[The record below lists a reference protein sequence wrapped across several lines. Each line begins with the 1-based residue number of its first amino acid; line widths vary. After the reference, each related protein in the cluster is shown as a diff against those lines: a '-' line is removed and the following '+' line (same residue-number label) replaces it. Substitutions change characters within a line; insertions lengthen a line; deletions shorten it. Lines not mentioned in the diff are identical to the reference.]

1 MKKYVTLS
9 IFLLMMNGFSAQY
22 LNNRTQDIFS
32 SNKEMKNLIFGNYN
46 LDTELAV
53 ASKVKGNTQESV
65 TKAQNDGI
73 LTMQTAIKNY
83 SYEILSNYLASSVV
97 SGPGFDNKTMKEL
110 ADQISSEAIKSVK
123 NRGQWTSSKKETIV
137 LYTIE
142 KQYLKD
148 LSIQAFNKKLQNVIN
163 QLSDYK
169 RTFKTKNDVKISN
182 QNNSSNSSKVDDE
195 IKFNA
200 IELLNRME
208 TPNKNDTKTQN
219 DTSKSTTNDTKNNDA
234 KNTIKDKVKEKI
246 DAGNTKVNDTKAAV
260 KVKNEE
266 VQKNVNG
273 TKEKTKNATKKVKN
287 EVKVINTNLKNATVT
302 TTPATSTP
310 ATTKTPKAVKVKKED
325 VKAKEKKVIV
335 IPKTKVTKT
344 K

>member
-169 RTFKTKNDVKISN
+169 STFKTKNDVKISN
-182 QNNSSNSSKVDDE
+182 QNNSSGSSKVDDD
-195 IKFNA
+195 IKFKA
-200 IELLNRME
+200 IELLNKME

-219 DTSKSTTNDTKNNDA
+219 DTSKSTTNDTKNNDT

-246 DAGNTKVNDTKAAV
+246 DVGSTKVNDTKAAV
-260 KVKNEE
+260 KVKTEE

-302 TTPATSTP
+302 TTPVTSTP

-335 IPKTKVTKT
+335 IPKTK
-344 K
+344 

>member
-169 RTFKTKNDVKISN
+169 STFKTKNDAKISN

-195 IKFNA
+195 IKFKA
-200 IELLNRME
+200 IELLNKVE
-208 TPNKNDTKTQN
+208 TPNKNKNDTKTQN
-219 DTSKSTTNDTKNNDA
+219 DTSKSTANDA
-234 KNTIKDKVKEKI
+234 KNTIKDKVQEKI

-302 TTPATSTP
+302 TTPATSTS
-310 ATTKTPKAVKVKKED
+310 ATTKTPKAMKVKKED

-335 IPKTKVTKT
+335 IPKTKATKT

>member
-32 SNKEMKNLIFGNYN
+32 SNKEMKKLIFGNYN

-169 RTFKTKNDVKISN
+169 SSFKTKTDVKMNN
-182 QNNSSNSSKVDDE
+182 QNNSSSSSKVDDE
-195 IKFNA
+195 IKFKA
-200 IELLNRME
+200 IELLNKIE
-208 TPNKNDTKTQN
+208 TPNKNDAKTQN
-219 DTSKSTTNDTKNNDA
+219 DTSKSTTNDAKNNDM

-246 DAGNTKVNDTKAAV
+246 DVENTKVNDTRAAV
-260 KVKNEE
+260 KVKTEE

-273 TKEKTKNATKKVKN
+273 TKEKTKNLTKKAKN
-287 EVKVINTNLKNATVT
+287 E
-302 TTPATSTP
+302 
-310 ATTKTPKAVKVKKED
+310 VKVKKED
-325 VKAKEKKVIV
+325 VKATAKKIIV
-335 IPKTKVTKT
+335 IPKTKATKT

>member
-169 RTFKTKNDVKISN
+169 STFKTKNDVKISN
-182 QNNSSNSSKVDDE
+182 QNNSSNSSKVDEE
-195 IKFNA
+195 IKFKA
-200 IELLNRME
+200 IELLNKIE

-219 DTSKSTTNDTKNNDA
+219 DTSKSTANDT
-234 KNTIKDKVKEKI
+234 KNTIKDKVQEKI
-246 DAGNTKVNDTKAAV
+246 DTGNTKVNDTKAAV
-260 KVKNEE
+260 KVKTEE

-302 TTPATSTP
+302 TTPSTSTP
-310 ATTKTPKAVKVKKED
+310 ATTKAPKAVKVKKED

-335 IPKTKVTKT
+335 IPKTKATKT

>member
-169 RTFKTKNDVKISN
+169 STFKTKNDVKISN

-195 IKFNA
+195 IKFKA
-200 IELLNRME
+200 IELLNKME
-208 TPNKNDTKTQN
+208 TPNKNKNDTKTQN
-219 DTSKSTTNDTKNNDA
+219 DTSKSTANDA
-234 KNTIKDKVKEKI
+234 KNTIKDKVQEKI
-246 DAGNTKVNDTKAAV
+246 SCVRLFKY
-260 KVKNEE
+260 
-266 VQKNVNG
+266 
-273 TKEKTKNATKKVKN
+273 
-287 EVKVINTNLKNATVT
+287 
-302 TTPATSTP
+302 
-310 ATTKTPKAVKVKKED
+310 
-325 VKAKEKKVIV
+325 
-335 IPKTKVTKT
+335 
-344 K
+344 

>member
-169 RTFKTKNDVKISN
+169 STFKTKNDVKISN

-195 IKFNA
+195 IKFKA
-200 IELLNRME
+200 IELLNKIE

-219 DTSKSTTNDTKNNDA
+219 DTSKSNTNNAKNNDV
-234 KNTIKDKVKEKI
+234 KNTIKDKVQEKI

-260 KVKNEE
+260 KVKTEE

-310 ATTKTPKAVKVKKED
+310 ATTKAPKAVKVKKED

-335 IPKTKVTKT
+335 IPKTKATKT

>member
-169 RTFKTKNDVKISN
+169 STFKTKNDVKISN

-195 IKFNA
+195 IKFKA
-200 IELLNRME
+200 IELLNKVE
-208 TPNKNDTKTQN
+208 TPNKNKNDTKTQN
-219 DTSKSTTNDTKNNDA
+219 DTSKSTANDA
-234 KNTIKDKVKEKI
+234 KNTIKDKVQEKI

-260 KVKNEE
+260 KVKTEE

-310 ATTKTPKAVKVKKED
+310 ATTKAPKAVKVKKED

-335 IPKTKVTKT
+335 IPKTKATKT

>member
-9 IFLLMMNGFSAQY
+9 IFLLMMTGFSAQY

-169 RTFKTKNDVKISN
+169 STFKTKNDVKISN

-195 IKFNA
+195 IKFKA
-200 IELLNRME
+200 IELLNKME

-219 DTSKSTTNDTKNNDA
+219 DTSKSTTNDTKNNDT

-246 DAGNTKVNDTKAAV
+246 DVGNTKVNDTKAAV
-260 KVKNEE
+260 KVKTEE

-273 TKEKTKNATKKVKN
+273 TKEKTKNATKKVCQY
-287 EVKVINTNLKNATVT
+287 LKYA
-302 TTPATSTP
+302 
-310 ATTKTPKAVKVKKED
+310 D
-325 VKAKEKKVIV
+325 F
-335 IPKTKVTKT
+335 
-344 K
+344 

>member
-169 RTFKTKNDVKISN
+169 STFKTKNDAKISN

-195 IKFNA
+195 IKFKA
-200 IELLNRME
+200 IELLNKVE
-208 TPNKNDTKTQN
+208 TPNKNKNDTKTQN
-219 DTSKSTTNDTKNNDA
+219 DTSKSTANDA
-234 KNTIKDKVKEKI
+234 KNTIKDKVQEKI

-335 IPKTKVTKT
+335 IPKTKATKT

>member
-9 IFLLMMNGFSAQY
+9 IFLLMMTGFSAQY

-169 RTFKTKNDVKISN
+169 STFKTKNDVKISN
-182 QNNSSNSSKVDDE
+182 QNNSSVSSKVDDE
-195 IKFNA
+195 IKFKA
-200 IELLNRME
+200 IELLNKME

-219 DTSKSTTNDTKNNDA
+219 DTSKSTTNDTKN
-234 KNTIKDKVKEKI
+234 TIKDKVKEKI
-246 DAGNTKVNDTKAAV
+246 DVGNTKVNDTKAAV

-335 IPKTKVTKT
+335 IPKTKATKT

>member
-169 RTFKTKNDVKISN
+169 STFKTKNDVKISN

-195 IKFNA
+195 IKFKA
-200 IELLNRME
+200 IELLNKME

-219 DTSKSTTNDTKNNDA
+219 DTSKATTNDTKNNDA

-310 ATTKTPKAVKVKKED
+310 ATTKAQKAVKVKKED
-325 VKAKEKKVIV
+325 AKAKEKKVIV
-335 IPKTKVTKT
+335 IPKTKATKT

>member
-9 IFLLMMNGFSAQY
+9 IFLLMMTGFSAQY

-169 RTFKTKNDVKISN
+169 STFKTKNDVKISN
-182 QNNSSNSSKVDDE
+182 QNNSSGSSKVDDE
-195 IKFNA
+195 IKFKA
-200 IELLNRME
+200 IELLNKME
-208 TPNKNDTKTQN
+208 TPNKNDTKTQI
-219 DTSKSTTNDTKNNDA
+219 DTSKSTTNDVKNNDA

-246 DAGNTKVNDTKAAV
+246 DVGNTKVNDTKAAV
-260 KVKNEE
+260 KVKTEE

-287 EVKVINTNLKNATVT
+287 EVKVINTNLKNTTVT
-302 TTPATSTP
+302 TTPVISTP

-335 IPKTKVTKT
+335 IPKTK
-344 K
+344 

>member
-1 MKKYVTLS
+1 
-9 IFLLMMNGFSAQY
+9 
-22 LNNRTQDIFS
+22 
-32 SNKEMKNLIFGNYN
+32 MKNLIFGNYN

-169 RTFKTKNDVKISN
+169 STFKTKNDAKISN
-182 QNNSSNSSKVDDE
+182 QNNGSNSSKVDDE
-195 IKFNA
+195 IKFKA
-200 IELLNRME
+200 IELLNKIE
-208 TPNKNDTKTQN
+208 TPNKNKNDTKTQN
-219 DTSKSTTNDTKNNDA
+219 DTSKSTANDA
-234 KNTIKDKVKEKI
+234 KNTIKDKVQEKI

-260 KVKNEE
+260 KVKTEE

-302 TTPATSTP
+302 TTPVTSTP

-335 IPKTKVTKT
+335 IPKTK
-344 K
+344 

>member
-169 RTFKTKNDVKISN
+169 STFKTKNDVKISN
-182 QNNSSNSSKVDDE
+182 QNNSSNSSKVDEE
-195 IKFNA
+195 IKFKA
-200 IELLNRME
+200 IELLNKIE

-219 DTSKSTTNDTKNNDA
+219 DTSKSTANDT

-246 DAGNTKVNDTKAAV
+246 DVGNTKVNDTKTAV

-302 TTPATSTP
+302 TTPVTSTP

>member
-1 MKKYVTLS
+1 
-9 IFLLMMNGFSAQY
+9 
-22 LNNRTQDIFS
+22 
-32 SNKEMKNLIFGNYN
+32 
-46 LDTELAV
+46 
-53 ASKVKGNTQESV
+53 
-65 TKAQNDGI
+65 
-73 LTMQTAIKNY
+73 MQTAIKNY

-169 RTFKTKNDVKISN
+169 STFKTKNDVKISN
-182 QNNSSNSSKVDDE
+182 QNNSSGSSKVDDD
-195 IKFNA
+195 IKFKA
-200 IELLNRME
+200 IELLNKME

-219 DTSKSTTNDTKNNDA
+219 DTSKSTTNDTKNNDT

-246 DAGNTKVNDTKAAV
+246 DVGSTKVNDTKAAV
-260 KVKNEE
+260 KVKTEE

-302 TTPATSTP
+302 TTPVTSTP

-335 IPKTKVTKT
+335 IPKTK
-344 K
+344 

>member
-169 RTFKTKNDVKISN
+169 STFKTKNDAKISN
-182 QNNSSNSSKVDDE
+182 QNNGSNSSKVDDE
-195 IKFNA
+195 IKFKA
-200 IELLNRME
+200 IELLNKIE
-208 TPNKNDTKTQN
+208 TPNKNKNDTKTQN
-219 DTSKSTTNDTKNNDA
+219 DTSKSTANDA
-234 KNTIKDKVKEKI
+234 KNTIKDKVQEKI

-260 KVKNEE
+260 KVKTEE

-302 TTPATSTP
+302 TTPVTSTP

-335 IPKTKVTKT
+335 IPKTK
-344 K
+344 

>member
-169 RTFKTKNDVKISN
+169 STFKTKNDVKISN
-182 QNNSSNSSKVDDE
+182 QNNSSNSSKVDEE
-195 IKFNA
+195 IKFKA
-200 IELLNRME
+200 IELLNKIE

-219 DTSKSTTNDTKNNDA
+219 DTSKSTANDT

-246 DAGNTKVNDTKAAV
+246 DVGNTKVNDTKTAV

-302 TTPATSTP
+302 TTPVTSTP

-335 IPKTKVTKT
+335 IPKTK
-344 K
+344 

>member
-1 MKKYVTLS
+1 MKKYVILS

-169 RTFKTKNDVKISN
+169 STFKTKNDVKISN

-195 IKFNA
+195 IKFKA
-200 IELLNRME
+200 IELLNKME
-208 TPNKNDTKTQN
+208 TPNKNKNDTKTQN
-219 DTSKSTTNDTKNNDA
+219 DTSKSTINDT

-246 DAGNTKVNDTKAAV
+246 DVGNTKVNDTKTAV

-310 ATTKTPKAVKVKKED
+310 AITKTPKAVKVKKED

-335 IPKTKVTKT
+335 IPKTKATKT

>member
-9 IFLLMMNGFSAQY
+9 IFLLMMTGFSAQY

-83 SYEILSNYLASSVV
+83 SYEILSNYLVSSVV

-169 RTFKTKNDVKISN
+169 STFKTKNDVKISN
-182 QNNSSNSSKVDDE
+182 QNNSSGSSKVDDE
-195 IKFNA
+195 IKFKA
-200 IELLNRME
+200 IELLNKME

-219 DTSKSTTNDTKNNDA
+219 DTSKSTTNDTKNNDT

-246 DAGNTKVNDTKAAV
+246 DVGNTKVNDTKAAV
-260 KVKNEE
+260 KVKTEE

-302 TTPATSTP
+302 TTPVTSTP

-325 VKAKEKKVIV
+325 VKAKAKKIIV
-335 IPKTKVTKT
+335 IPKTK
-344 K
+344 

>member
-9 IFLLMMNGFSAQY
+9 IFLLMMTGFSAQY

-169 RTFKTKNDVKISN
+169 STFKTKNDVKISN

-195 IKFNA
+195 IKFKA
-200 IELLNRME
+200 IELLNKME
-208 TPNKNDTKTQN
+208 
-219 DTSKSTTNDTKNNDA
+219 
-234 KNTIKDKVKEKI
+234 
-246 DAGNTKVNDTKAAV
+246 
-260 KVKNEE
+260 
-266 VQKNVNG
+266 
-273 TKEKTKNATKKVKN
+273 
-287 EVKVINTNLKNATVT
+287 
-302 TTPATSTP
+302 
-310 ATTKTPKAVKVKKED
+310 TPKAVKVKKED

-335 IPKTKVTKT
+335 IPKTK
-344 K
+344 

>member
-9 IFLLMMNGFSAQY
+9 IFLLMMTGFSAQY

-169 RTFKTKNDVKISN
+169 STFKTKNDVKISN

-195 IKFNA
+195 IKFKA
-200 IELLNRME
+200 IELLNKME

-219 DTSKSTTNDTKNNDA
+219 DTSKSTTNDTKNNDT

-246 DAGNTKVNDTKAAV
+246 DVGNTKVNDTKAAV
-260 KVKNEE
+260 KVKTEE

-273 TKEKTKNATKKVKN
+273 TKEKTKNAT
-287 EVKVINTNLKNATVT
+287 VT
-302 TTPATSTP
+302 TTPVTSTP

-335 IPKTKVTKT
+335 IPKTK
-344 K
+344 

>member
-169 RTFKTKNDVKISN
+169 STFKTKNDVKISN

-195 IKFNA
+195 IKFKA
-200 IELLNRME
+200 IELLNKME

-310 ATTKTPKAVKVKKED
+310 AITKTPKAVKVKKED

-335 IPKTKVTKT
+335 IPKTKATKT

>member
-9 IFLLMMNGFSAQY
+9 IFLLMMTGFSAQY

-169 RTFKTKNDVKISN
+169 STFKTKNDVKISN

-195 IKFNA
+195 IKFKA
-200 IELLNRME
+200 IELLNKVE
-208 TPNKNDTKTQN
+208 TPNKNKNDTKTQN
-219 DTSKSTTNDTKNNDA
+219 DTSKSTANDA
-234 KNTIKDKVKEKI
+234 KNTIKDKVKKKI

-302 TTPATSTP
+302 TTPVTSTP

-335 IPKTKVTKT
+335 IPKTK
-344 K
+344 

>member
-9 IFLLMMNGFSAQY
+9 IFLLMMTGFSAQY

-169 RTFKTKNDVKISN
+169 STFKTKNDVKISN

-195 IKFNA
+195 IKFKA
-200 IELLNRME
+200 IELLNKME

-219 DTSKSTTNDTKNNDA
+219 DISKSTTNDT

-246 DAGNTKVNDTKAAV
+246 DVGNTKVNDTKAAV
-260 KVKNEE
+260 KVKTEE
-266 VQKNVNG
+266 IQKNVNG

-302 TTPATSTP
+302 TTPSTSTP

-335 IPKTKVTKT
+335 IPKTK
-344 K
+344 

>member
-169 RTFKTKNDVKISN
+169 STFKTKNDVKISN
-182 QNNSSNSSKVDDE
+182 QNNSSGSSKVDDE
-195 IKFNA
+195 IKFKA
-200 IELLNRME
+200 IELLNKME
-208 TPNKNDTKTQN
+208 TPNKNKNDTKTQN
-219 DTSKSTTNDTKNNDA
+219 DTSKSTANDT
-234 KNTIKDKVKEKI
+234 KNTIKDKVQEKI
-246 DAGNTKVNDTKAAV
+246 DTGNTKVNDTKAAV
-260 KVKNEE
+260 KVKTEE
-266 VQKNVNG
+266 VQKNFNG

-302 TTPATSTP
+302 TTPSTSTP
-310 ATTKTPKAVKVKKED
+310 ATTKAPKAVKVKKED

-335 IPKTKVTKT
+335 IPKTKATKT

>member
-169 RTFKTKNDVKISN
+169 STFKTKNDAKISN
-182 QNNSSNSSKVDDE
+182 QNNGSNSSKVDDE
-195 IKFNA
+195 IKFKA
-200 IELLNRME
+200 IELLNKIE
-208 TPNKNDTKTQN
+208 TPNKNKNDTKTQN
-219 DTSKSTTNDTKNNDA
+219 DTSKSTANDA
-234 KNTIKDKVKEKI
+234 KNTIKDKVQEKI

-260 KVKNEE
+260 KVKTEE

-310 ATTKTPKAVKVKKED
+310 ATTKAQKAVKVKKED

-335 IPKTKVTKT
+335 IPKTKATKT

>member
-9 IFLLMMNGFSAQY
+9 IFLLMMTGFSAQY

-123 NRGQWTSSKKETIV
+123 NRGQWTSSKKETIG

-169 RTFKTKNDVKISN
+169 STFKTKNDVKISN
-182 QNNSSNSSKVDDE
+182 QNNSSGSSKVDDE
-195 IKFNA
+195 IKFKA
-200 IELLNRME
+200 IELLNKME

-219 DTSKSTTNDTKNNDA
+219 DTSKSTTNDTKNNDT

-246 DAGNTKVNDTKAAV
+246 DVGNTKVNDTKAAV
-260 KVKNEE
+260 KVKTEE

-302 TTPATSTP
+302 TTPVISTP
-310 ATTKTPKAVKVKKED
+310 ATTKTSKAVKVKKED

-335 IPKTKVTKT
+335 IPKTK
-344 K
+344 

>member
-9 IFLLMMNGFSAQY
+9 IFLLMMTGFSAQY

-169 RTFKTKNDVKISN
+169 STFKTKNDVKISN

-195 IKFNA
+195 IKFKA
-200 IELLNRME
+200 IELLNKME

-219 DTSKSTTNDTKNNDA
+219 DISKSTTNDT

-246 DAGNTKVNDTKAAV
+246 DVGNTKVNDTKAAV
-260 KVKNEE
+260 KVKTEE
-266 VQKNVNG
+266 IQKNVNG

-302 TTPATSTP
+302 TTPVTSTP

-335 IPKTKVTKT
+335 IPKTK
-344 K
+344 

>member
-169 RTFKTKNDVKISN
+169 SSFKTKTDVKMNN
-182 QNNSSNSSKVDDE
+182 QNNSSSSSKADDE
-195 IKFNA
+195 IKFKA
-200 IELLNRME
+200 IELLNKIE
-208 TPNKNDTKTQN
+208 TPNKNDAKTQN
-219 DTSKSTTNDTKNNDA
+219 DTSKSTTNDAKNNDM

-246 DAGNTKVNDTKAAV
+246 DVENTKVNDTKAAV
-260 KVKNEE
+260 KVKTEE

-273 TKEKTKNATKKVKN
+273 TKEKTKNLTKKAKN
-287 EVKVINTNLKNATVT
+287 E
-302 TTPATSTP
+302 
-310 ATTKTPKAVKVKKED
+310 VKVKKED
-325 VKAKEKKVIV
+325 VKATAKKIIV
-335 IPKTKVTKT
+335 IPKTKATKT

>member
-1 MKKYVTLS
+1 MKKYVILS

-169 RTFKTKNDVKISN
+169 STFKTKNDVKISN
-182 QNNSSNSSKVDDE
+182 QNNSSGSSKVDDE
-195 IKFNA
+195 IKFKA
-200 IELLNRME
+200 IELLNKME
-208 TPNKNDTKTQN
+208 TPNKNKNDTKTQN
-219 DTSKSTTNDTKNNDA
+219 DTSKSTANDT
-234 KNTIKDKVKEKI
+234 KNTIKDKVQEKI
-246 DAGNTKVNDTKAAV
+246 DTGNTKVNDTKAAV
-260 KVKNEE
+260 KVKTEE

-302 TTPATSTP
+302 TTPSTSTP
-310 ATTKTPKAVKVKKED
+310 ATTKAPKAVKVKKED

-335 IPKTKVTKT
+335 IPKTKATKT

>member
-83 SYEILSNYLASSVV
+83 SYEILSNYLASSAV

-169 RTFKTKNDVKISN
+169 STFKTKNDVKISN
-182 QNNSSNSSKVDDE
+182 QNNSSGSSKVDDD
-195 IKFNA
+195 IKFKA
-200 IELLNRME
+200 IELLNKME

-219 DTSKSTTNDTKNNDA
+219 DTSKSTANDTKNNDA

-246 DAGNTKVNDTKAAV
+246 DVGNTKVNDTKAAV
-260 KVKNEE
+260 KVKTEE
-266 VQKNVNG
+266 VQKNVNS

-302 TTPATSTP
+302 TTPSTSTP
-310 ATTKTPKAVKVKKED
+310 ATTKAPKAVKVKKED

-335 IPKTKVTKT
+335 IPKTKATKT

>member
-169 RTFKTKNDVKISN
+169 STFKTKNDVKISN

-195 IKFNA
+195 IKFKA
-200 IELLNRME
+200 IELLNKME
-208 TPNKNDTKTQN
+208 TPNKNKNDTKTQN
-219 DTSKSTTNDTKNNDA
+219 DTSKSTANDT
-234 KNTIKDKVKEKI
+234 KNTIKDKVQEKI
-246 DAGNTKVNDTKAAV
+246 DAENTKVNDTKAAV

-302 TTPATSTP
+302 TTPATSTS

-335 IPKTKVTKT
+335 IPKTKATKT

>member
-169 RTFKTKNDVKISN
+169 STFKTKNDVKISN
-182 QNNSSNSSKVDDE
+182 QNNSSGSSKVDDE
-195 IKFNA
+195 IKFKA
-200 IELLNRME
+200 IELLNKME

-219 DTSKSTTNDTKNNDA
+219 DTSKSTTNDTKN
-234 KNTIKDKVKEKI
+234 TIKDKVKEKI
-246 DAGNTKVNDTKAAV
+246 DVGNTKVNDTKAAV
-260 KVKNEE
+260 KVKTEE

-302 TTPATSTP
+302 TTPVTSTP

-335 IPKTKVTKT
+335 IPKTK
-344 K
+344 

>member
-169 RTFKTKNDVKISN
+169 STFKTKNDVKISN
-182 QNNSSNSSKVDDE
+182 QNNSSNSSKVDEE
-195 IKFNA
+195 IKFKA
-200 IELLNRME
+200 IELLNKIE

-219 DTSKSTTNDTKNNDA
+219 DTSKSTANDT

-260 KVKNEE
+260 KVKTEE

-302 TTPATSTP
+302 TTPVTSTP
-310 ATTKTPKAVKVKKED
+310 ATTKAQKAVKVKKED

-335 IPKTKVTKT
+335 IPKTKATKT

>member
-169 RTFKTKNDVKISN
+169 STFKTENDVKISN

-195 IKFNA
+195 IKFKA
-200 IELLNRME
+200 IELLNKIE

-219 DTSKSTTNDTKNNDA
+219 DTSKSTANDT

-260 KVKNEE
+260 KVKTEE

-310 ATTKTPKAVKVKKED
+310 ATTKAPKAVKVKKED

-335 IPKTKVTKT
+335 IPKTKATKT

>member
-169 RTFKTKNDVKISN
+169 STFKTKNDVKISN
-182 QNNSSNSSKVDDE
+182 QNNSSNSSKVDEE
-195 IKFNA
+195 IKFKA
-200 IELLNRME
+200 IELLNKVE
-208 TPNKNDTKTQN
+208 TPNKNKNDTKTQN
-219 DTSKSTTNDTKNNDA
+219 DTSKSTINDA
-234 KNTIKDKVKEKI
+234 KNTIKDKVQEKI

-310 ATTKTPKAVKVKKED
+310 ATTKAPKAVKVKKED

-335 IPKTKVTKT
+335 IPKAKATKT

>member
-1 MKKYVTLS
+1 
-9 IFLLMMNGFSAQY
+9 
-22 LNNRTQDIFS
+22 
-32 SNKEMKNLIFGNYN
+32 
-46 LDTELAV
+46 
-53 ASKVKGNTQESV
+53 
-65 TKAQNDGI
+65 
-73 LTMQTAIKNY
+73 MQTAIKNY

-169 RTFKTKNDVKISN
+169 STFKTKNDVKISN

-195 IKFNA
+195 IKFKA
-200 IELLNRME
+200 IELLNKME

-310 ATTKTPKAVKVKKED
+310 AITKTPKAVKVKKED

-335 IPKTKVTKT
+335 IPKTKATKT

>member
-169 RTFKTKNDVKISN
+169 STFKTKNDVKISN
-182 QNNSSNSSKVDDE
+182 QNNSSGSSKVDDD
-195 IKFNA
+195 IKFKA
-200 IELLNRME
+200 IELLNKME

-219 DTSKSTTNDTKNNDA
+219 DTSKSTTNDTKN
-234 KNTIKDKVKEKI
+234 TIKDKVKEKI
-246 DAGNTKVNDTKAAV
+246 DVGSTKVNDTKAAV
-260 KVKNEE
+260 KVKTEE

-302 TTPATSTP
+302 TTPVTSTP

-335 IPKTKVTKT
+335 IPKTK
-344 K
+344 

>member
-169 RTFKTKNDVKISN
+169 STFKTKNDVKISN
-182 QNNSSNSSKVDDE
+182 QNNSSNSSKVDEE
-195 IKFNA
+195 IKFKA
-200 IELLNRME
+200 IELLNKIE

-219 DTSKSTTNDTKNNDA
+219 DTSKSTANDT

-260 KVKNEE
+260 KVKTEE

-302 TTPATSTP
+302 TTPVTSTP
-310 ATTKTPKAVKVKKED
+310 ATTKAQKAVKVKKED

>member
-9 IFLLMMNGFSAQY
+9 IFLLMMTGFSAQY

-169 RTFKTKNDVKISN
+169 NTFKTKNDVKISN
-182 QNNSSNSSKVDDE
+182 QNDSSNSSKVDDE
-195 IKFNA
+195 IKFKA
-200 IELLNRME
+200 IELLNKME

-219 DTSKSTTNDTKNNDA
+219 DTSKSTANDVKNNDA

-246 DAGNTKVNDTKAAV
+246 DVGNTKVNDTKAAV
-260 KVKNEE
+260 KVKTEE
-266 VQKNVNG
+266 IQKNING

-287 EVKVINTNLKNATVT
+287 EVKVINTNLKNETVT
-302 TTPATSTP
+302 TTPTTSTP

-325 VKAKEKKVIV
+325 VKAKKKKVIV
-335 IPKTKVTKT
+335 IPKTKATKT